1 MNGITFNRQNGGLGR
16 RLPGEDHISGLLIH
30 EVGFPIMFNNGEPI
44 WIDSVAHL
52 ESLGGL
58 AVDFPF
64 VHYHVSEYFRI
75 KPNSRLLL
83 SNSDTVGLE
92 NAIRAMVNFS
102 EGKLRQIGVFITG
115 LDNAIEQNYWDNFT
129 NMINGLQ
136 TVALEFSSQN
146 KPFSVLFFNPE
157 VTVARMLALPDLKA
171 MNADRVSVL
180 LGTDGGGRGRYDYVN
195 SASNAGIAYGNI
207 GAVLGAVSRA
217 KVNESIAWVERQNL
231 VTTAYDKDVYAEG
244 NTLAKELDVP
254 AFVDGSL
261 VSSYTADQ
269 LESLHNKGYIFMVK
283 HVGFAGTYLN
293 DSFTAT
299 ARNSDFAYIENN
311 RTMDKAQRGV
321 YGALLPKI
329 SGPLLIDATSGFI
342 REDVVAGLEALAA
355 QPLEQMERDGEIS
368 GFNVFIN
375 PEQEVLQTSVLNV
388 TLSVV
393 PVGVMRNI
401 VVNLGFTLQV

>member
-16 RLPGEDHISGLLIH
+16 RLPGEDHISGLLIYEEANH
-30 EVGFPIMFNNGEPI
+30 FNGNLPV
-44 WIDSVAHL
+44 WFDSVADL
-52 ESLGGL
+52 ENNGIQP
-58 AVDFPF
+58 AEFPYL
-64 VHYHVSEYFRI
+64 HYHVSEYFRI
-75 KPNSRLLL
+75 NPNSRLLVCQP
-83 SNSDTVGLE
+83 SVYDFSQIQE
-92 NAIRAMVNFS
+92 MQNFA
-102 EGKLRQIGVFITG
+102 EGKLRQIGIF
-115 LDNAIEQNYWDNFT
+115 DNQTPFT
-129 NMINGLQ
+129 NLVPTITIMQSRCHELAYANAPL
-136 TVALEFSSQN
+136 
-146 KPFSVLFFNPE
+146 SVLYFNSNI
-157 VTVARMLALPDLKA
+157 ASANMLTLPNLKTL
-171 MNADRVSVL
+171 NADRVSVL
-180 LGTDGGGRGRYDYVN
+180 LGTDGGGRAWYDYLYGLWVGGV
-195 SASNAGIAYGNI
+195 SYGNV

-217 KVNESIAWVERQNL
+217 KVHESIAWVERQNL
-231 VTTAYDKDVYAEG
+231 VTTAYDKDVYGEG
-244 NTLAKELDVP
+244 TTLAKELDVP

-261 VSSYTADQ
+261 VSSYTRPQ
-269 LESLHNKGYIFMVK
+269 LQTLHDKGYIFMVK
-283 HVGFAGTYLN
+283 HVGMAGTYLN

-299 ARNSDFAYIENN
+299 GANSDFAYIENN

-321 YGALLPKI
+321 YTALLPKI

-342 REDVVAGLEALAA
+342 REDVAASLEALAA

>member
-16 RLPGEDHISGLLIH
+16 RLPGEDHISGLIILNYAYEIGPMVINGVDDF
-30 EVGFPIMFNNGEPI
+30 EGGGIGINNTPE
-44 WIDSVAHL
+44 L
-52 ESLGGL
+52 
-58 AVDFPF
+58 F
-64 VHYHVSEYFRI
+64 YHASEYFRLNPGSKLYI
-75 KPNSRLLL
+75 CAF
-83 SNSDTVGLE
+83 DFLE
-92 NAIRAMVNFS
+92 YR
-102 EGKLRQIGVFITG
+102 
-115 LDNAIEQNYWDNFT
+115 
-129 NMINGLQ
+129 
-136 TVALEFSSQN
+136 ALEILQN
-146 KPFSVLFFNPE
+146 FAGGKIRQVAILDYINDQQTMAEAITNFNARAVELAQKNMPLVVLYQNVRSP
-157 VTVARMLALPDLKA
+157 LDLPNLPDLKSYEA
-171 MNADRVSVL
+171 ERTSVL
-180 LGTDGGGRGRYDYVN
+180 IGEDGAGLGRWFKNQSVIILGC
-195 SASNAGIAYGNI
+195 A

-217 KVNESIAWVERQNL
+217 KVQESIAWVERQNL
-231 VTTAYDKDVYAEG
+231 VTTAYDKDVYGEG
-244 NTLAKELDVP
+244 TTLAKELDVP

-261 VSSYTADQ
+261 VSSYTRAQ
-269 LESLHNKGYIFMVK
+269 LQTLHDKGYIFMVK
-283 HVGFAGTYLN
+283 HVGMAGTYLN

-299 ARNSDFAYIENN
+299 GANSDFAYIENN

-321 YGALLPKI
+321 YTALLPKI

-342 REDVVAGLEALAA
+342 REDVAASLEALAA

>member
-16 RLPGEDHISGLLIH
+16 RLPGEDHVSGLLIYD
-30 EVGFPIMFNNGEPI
+30 GNQDFNSGTPT
-44 WIDSVAHL
+44 WIDSIENL
-52 ESLGGL
+52 ESYG
-58 AVDFPF
+58 AVTAERHA
-64 VHYHVSEYFRI
+64 VLHYHVSEYFRI
-75 KPNSRLLL
+75 NPGSRLLV
-83 SNSDTVGLE
+83 SQSSAQAGLE
-92 NAIRAMVNFS
+92 NEIRAMVNFS
-102 EGKLRQIGVFITG
+102 EGKLRQIGVFMTV
-115 LDNAIEQNYWDNFT
+115 LDNAIEGYYWANFT
-129 NMINGLQ
+129 NIIRNIQ
-136 TVALEFSSQN
+136 AVALEFSAQN

-157 VTVARMLALPDLKA
+157 VNGVRMPLLPDLTT

-180 LGTDGGGRGRYDYVN
+180 LGTDGGGLGGYLFSTQGLRVGML
-195 SASNAGIAYGNI
+195 

-231 VTTAYDKDVYAEG
+231 VTTAYSKSLTGDVQQ
-244 NTLAKELDVP
+244 AKELDVP

-269 LESLHNKGYIFMVK
+269 LATIHGKGYIFGLK

-299 ARNSDFAYIENN
+299 VRNSDYAYIENN

-321 YGALLPKI
+321 YAVLLPKI
-329 SGPLLIDATSGFI
+329 SGPLLIDAASGAL

-368 GFNVFIN
+368 GFKVFIN
-375 PEQEVLQTSVLNV
+375 LEQEVLQTSTLTV

-401 VVNLGFTLQV
+401 VVNLGFALQV